1 VSRKALLALCVILL
15 VPLVFF
21 SVTDYES
28 KGALAMPAR
37 FYVDTVIS
45 TIENGKQV
53 TDTIWHKVPNIELQ
67 NQLGNPVSLDQLKGR
82 VIVADFF
89 FTHCPGICPTLTRNM
104 KRLQDAIK
112 LRDDT
117 KRADTSFVQ
126 FLSFTV
132 DPERDSSAA
141 LKKYAD
147 KYGANPDMWWFLTG
161 PKKKIYDFA
170 IDELKLGI
178 SDGEGVDS
186 NFIHTQKMVLLDK
199 DRVVRGYY
207 DGLDSAALGKMAEDF
222 VFIMLEKDKNSK
234 SALAE
239 LKPFFPLMAIVLLLT
254 TVGVYYFSRK
264 TPITGM

>member
-1 VSRKALLALCVILL
+1 MSRKALLALCVILL

-28 KGALAMPAR
+28 KGALAMPPR

-45 TIENGKQV
+45 TIENGKQI
-53 TDTIWHKVPNIELQ
+53 TDTVWHKVSNIEFQ
-67 NQLGNPVSLDQLKGR
+67 NQLGNTVSLDELKGK

-104 KRLQDAIK
+104 KKLQDAIRFK
-112 LRDDT
+112 DERSGVDT
-117 KRADTSFVQ
+117 PFVQ

-132 DPERDSSAA
+132 DPDRDSSAA

-147 KYGANPDMWWFLTG
+147 KYGANPDLWWFLTG

-170 IDELKLGI
+170 ISELKLGI

-207 DGLDSAALGKMAEDF
+207 DGLDSTQLSKMAADI
-222 VFIMLEKDKNSK
+222 VFIMLAKDKNSK
-234 SALAE
+234 SALEE
-239 LKPFFPLMAIVLLLT
+239 LRPYFPLMAIVLLIT
-254 TVGVYYFSRK
+254 AAGVYYFSRK